1 MNKTACLLATKSKS
15 YGSMNMQ
22 VNMHK
27 KFNKKNIKSFCRFK

>member
-22 VNMHK
+22 VNMHTQK
-27 KFNKKNIKSFCRFK
+27 YYYRLQ